1 MNPCTRTRSDRLR
14 TYALFVVL
22 PAASLDARASTT
34 GEVPAQNGSTW
45 VLHTPHNNLADGYD
59 PHRDPEKDLASA
71 REEAQRS
78 KRNIL
83 IVVGG
88 KWCGWCYTMDRFFH
102 DHTDLET
109 LRDKNYVYLKV
120 NMSQENGNRAFLP
133 QFPRIPGYPHIFVL
147 ADNGTLIRSQSSD
160 ELEDGKGLQPA
171 AVQAVL
177 GAFCTEDQPMS
188 TVPGFPMNTVS
199 VIISLPE

>member
-1 MNPCTRTRSDRLR
+1 LR

-78 KRNIL
+78 NRNIL

-120 NMSQENGNRAFLP
+120 NLSQEIRNRA
-133 QFPRIPGYPHIFVL
+133 
-147 ADNGTLIRSQSSD
+147 
-160 ELEDGKGLQPA
+160 GLQPA
-171 AVQAVL
+171 AVQGVL
-177 GAFCTEDQPMS
+177 GALCTEDQPVS
-188 TVPGFPMNTVS
+188 TVPGFPMSTVS